1 MKNCMNCG
9 NGPWRDGKEEC
20 RWCSWSYKD
29 FSGDPTR
36 WKPKDEKMKHKT
48 GLGFCLHCGY
58 EPMKEEFS
66 GLYEITCPNCGN
78 FKITKRHLRP
88 KGEDDMCNCT
98 GVGGPVDDRYWATDR
113 RKDFTTPCNQD
124 CCDPGGAK
132 TTEPT
137 GGVYWEKP
145 IDFKEPDMADEHWEW
160 LSGLLNAMD
169 VSKSQMIAAVAYLYK
184 TAFIHGYKH
193 GRDEND

>member
-36 WKPKDEKMKHKT
+36 WKPK
-48 GLGFCLHCGY
+48 
-58 EPMKEEFS
+58 
-66 GLYEITCPNCGN
+66 
-78 FKITKRHLRP
+78 
-88 KGEDDMCNCT
+88 EDDMCNGT
-98 GVGGPVDDRYWATDR
+98 GAGGPVDDRYWATDR

-145 IDFKEPDMADEHWEW
+145 IDFNEPDKADEHWEW